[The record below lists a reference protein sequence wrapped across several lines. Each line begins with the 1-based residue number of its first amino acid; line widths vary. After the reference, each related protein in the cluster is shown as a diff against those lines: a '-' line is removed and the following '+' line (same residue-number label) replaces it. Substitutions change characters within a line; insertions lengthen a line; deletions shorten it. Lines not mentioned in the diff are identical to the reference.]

1 MTEPAVAP
9 QRWFASE
16 WRMLYAAVTLVA
28 AGLLLLRLAPA
39 LSPVVL
45 YALVLLLLMP
55 WSGSREHRLLVAGLT
70 LVLALWLLQAL
81 GSILAPFL
89 VAFAIAY
96 ILDPAADALERR
108 RVPRGLAV
116 AILLVPVLTGI
127 ALALVFG
134 VPALLAQAGDLVEQL
149 PGALTRAA
157 DWVQAQRTRLEQSR
171 LPFLSGAVMAEQLPL
186 DQERITAFIQ
196 AQWQE
201 ILSRAWRAVL
211 GMGRGVGFVVTLLGY
226 LVLTPVLVVYL
237 LRDFNRITTQATE
250 LMPEARR
257 ERWLGFAREYDRL
270 LARFLRG
277 QVLAAL
283 IVGLLTWIGLLI
295 AGFPYSGLVGAIAGV
310 FNLVPYLGLVVS
322 IAPVLV
328 IALLSGSFLASLAKA
343 ALVFGIV
350 QLIDGSVTGPRIVG
364 GSVGLHPVWV
374 ILALAIGSFFFGL
387 VGLLLAVPGAV
398 LIKLLL
404 REALAR
410 HGRAGTA
417 PAAPDS

>member
-1 MTEPAVAP
+1 MSDPAAAP
-9 QRWFASE
+9 QRWLASE

-28 AGLLLLRLAPA
+28 VGLLLFRLAPS

-45 YALVLLLLMP
+45 YALVLLLLAP
-55 WSGSREHRLLVAGLT
+55 WSGSRQHLLLVGALT
-70 LVLALWLLQAL
+70 LALVLWLLQAL
-81 GSILAPFL
+81 GSILAPFV

-108 RVPRGLAV
+108 RVPRGVAV
-116 AILLVPVLTGI
+116 AILLVPVLSGI

-134 VPALLAQAGDLVEQL
+134 VPALLAQAGELVGQL

-157 DWVQAQRTRLEQSR
+157 DWVQAQRVRLEQLR
-171 LPFLSGAVMAEQLPL
+171 LPFVSGAAVAEQLPL
-186 DQERITAFIQ
+186 DEARITAFIQ
-196 AQWQE
+196 AQWQD
-201 ILSRAWRAVL
+201 ILGRAWHAVL
-211 GMGRGVGFVVTLLGY
+211 GMGRGVGFVVTLIGY

-237 LRDFNRITTQATE
+237 LRDFNRITARLTE
-250 LMPEARR
+250 LVPAARR
-257 ERWLGFAREYDRL
+257 DRWLGLAREYDTL

-283 IVGLLTWIGLLI
+283 IVGVLTWVGLLI
-295 AGFPYSGLVGAIAGV
+295 VGFPYSGLVGAIAGV

-322 IAPVLV
+322 IVPVLV
-328 IALLSGSFLASLAKA
+328 IAILSGSFLAALAKA
-343 ALVFGIV
+343 AIVFFVV

-374 ILALAIGSFFFGL
+374 ILALAIGSFFFGM

-398 LIKLLL
+398 LVKLLL

-410 HGRAGTA
+410 YASRPPAPGTT
-417 PAAPDS
+417 P